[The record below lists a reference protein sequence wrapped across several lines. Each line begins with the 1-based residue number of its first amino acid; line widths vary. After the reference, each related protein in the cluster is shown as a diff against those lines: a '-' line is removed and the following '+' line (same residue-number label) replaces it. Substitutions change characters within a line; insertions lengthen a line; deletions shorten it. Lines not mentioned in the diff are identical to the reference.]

1 MDKISL
7 LLLVSS
13 AFTNAMGSTIM
24 KHAYGGDTGMVSSG
38 IIGAFLKIL
47 LNPWTVMGL
56 GFFGISFF
64 FMGAALSRTDLTLAY
79 PLMSGIVYLILL
91 FVGLFVF
98 KENITLFRIMGM
110 SFILVG
116 ITLLTIKH

>member
-24 KHAYGGDTGMVSSG
+24 KHAYGGDSTMVSSG
-38 IIGAFLKIL
+38 IVGAFLKIL
-47 LNPWTVMGL
+47 LNPWTILGL

-91 FVGLFVF
+91 FVGLLVF
-98 KENITLFRIMGM
+98 KENITMYRILGM
-110 SFILVG
+110 SFILIG
-116 ITLLTIKH
+116 ITLLTIKN